1 MSVINLYNNIISEA
15 IYKDIEGFLSVKN
28 IRKWIK
34 LRRLP
39 K

>member
-1 MSVINLYNNIISEA
+1 MSVIIYNIISEA

-34 LRRLP
+34 FQNNSA
-39 K
+39 